1 MGFTPGPTDPFL
13 EFMRPPPDETPA
25 QATARLKREL
35 DAQRVSDRID
45 EEIKQERALAKKEKN
60 VVKVLL
66 LGQSESG
73 KSTTLKNFRMRY
85 AQADWEK
92 ERNGWRS
99 VVQLN
104 IVRSITTILSVIES
118 ELNGEAP
125 AQSDDDEATQVDNGE
140 DQSMKFTDRHQLLMI
155 RLAPLRGV
163 EAELKRRLGSGTE
176 PVSVQPALAM
186 TATPFEDPAASKN
199 LRKSLPE
206 FAVRSWKD
214 VLDRDGQP
222 PRTEEASADLD
233 QATVTIAVCMNDMKA
248 LWDDKTVRLALKRRK
263 LRLPD
268 SAGFFLNDLDR
279 IASRDY
285 VVSDNDIVRAR
296 LRTVGIQEHRLKFTH
311 GPFDNPKIGMV
322 AGWEWRIFD
331 VGGCRT
337 SRAAWLPFFD
347 NVNVIIFLSP
357 VSVFDQRLEEDP
369 RVNRLED
376 SIILWTS
383 ICSSKLLAKTQLIL
397 FLNKC
402 DLLRRK
408 LKRGIKV
415 SSFLPSYGE
424 RPNEVIP
431 VVKYLR
437 EKFKDI
443 QKHSSPEPR
452 STYIYPTTVT
462 DTEATAVTLES
473 VRDGVLRENL
483 ATSQLI

>member
-1 MGFTPGPTDPFL
+1 MGFAPVPSDPFYEL
-13 EFMRPPPDETPA
+13 MRPPLDETPA
-25 QATARLKREL
+25 QATARQQRERE
-35 DAQRVSDRID
+35 AQARSDEID
-45 EEIKQERALAKKEKN
+45 KSIKQAREIAKKEKN
-60 VVKVLL
+60 IVKVLL

-85 AQADWEK
+85 ARDDWEK
-92 ERNGWRS
+92 ERDGWRA

-104 IVRSITTILSVIES
+104 IVRSIITILGVVEPG
-118 ELNGEAP
+118 LNGAP
-125 AQSDDDEATQVDNGE
+125 PADLDDSPAESDAEVETPEFGE
-140 DQSMKFTDRHQLLMI
+140 EHRLLSI
-155 RLAPLRGV
+155 RLAPLRKV
-163 EAELKRRLGSGTE
+163 EAELKQRLGAVLD
-176 PVSVQPALAM
+176 PVQTGSPMVS
-186 TATPFEDPAASKN
+186 TPFEAVPDDSNSRRAMTE
-199 LRKSLPE
+199 LT
-206 FAVRSWKD
+206 VRSWKD
-214 VLDRDGQP
+214 VVDPNGRPLS
-222 PRTEEASADLD
+222 TEETSAALD
-233 QATVTIAVCMNDMKA
+233 SLSDVIAGCKDDMQA
-248 LWDDKTVRLALKRRK
+248 LWNDKNVRIALKRRK
-263 LRLPD
+263 LGLPD
-268 SAGFFLNDLDR
+268 SAGFFLNDVER

-296 LRTVGIQEHRLKFTH
+296 LRTVGIQEHRLKFKH
-311 GPFDNPKIGMV
+311 GPFDDPKRKE
-322 AGWEWRIFD
+322 ATGWEWRIFD

-383 ICSSKLLAKTQLIL
+383 ICQSKLLAKTQLIL

-408 LKRGIKV
+408 LKRGVRVKD
-415 SSFLPSYGE
+415 FLPSYGS

-443 QKHSSPEPR
+443 QKRSSPELR
-452 STYIYPTTVT
+452 SAYVYPTTVT

-483 ATSQLI
+483 ANSRLI

>member
-1 MGFTPGPTDPFL
+1 MGFTPGPSDPFI
-13 EFMRPPPDETPA
+13 EFMRPPPGETPA
-25 QATARLKREL
+25 QATARMKREL
-35 DAQRVSDRID
+35 DAQRRSDAID
-45 EEIKQERALAKKEKN
+45 ESIKQAREQAKKEKHII
-60 VVKVLL
+60 KVLL

-85 AQADWEK
+85 SRDDWEK
-92 ERNGWRS
+92 ERNGWRA
-99 VVQLN
+99 VIQLN
-104 IVRSITTILSVIES
+104 IVRSITTILSVMEA

-125 AQSDDDEATQVDNGE
+125 AESDDDEATLAQPDEGE
-140 DQSMKFTDRHQLLMI
+140 DSRFTERHQLLMI

-163 EAELKRRLGSGTE
+163 EAELKRRLGTGSE
-176 PVSVQPALAM
+176 PVHPALPM
-186 TATPFEDPAASKN
+186 TATPFEVVNDASN
-199 LRKSLPE
+199 MRRTSPE

-214 VLDRDGQP
+214 VLDPEGRP
-222 PRTEEASADLD
+222 LRTEDIPPDLD
-233 QATVTIAVCMNDMKA
+233 SVTDIIAGCKDDMKA
-248 LWDDKTVRLALKRRK
+248 LWDDKCVRLALRRRK

-296 LRTVGIQEHRLKFTH
+296 LRTVGIQEHRLRFKH
-311 GPFDNPKIGMV
+311 GPFDNPKGKET
-322 AGWEWRIFD
+322 GWEWRIFD

-383 ICSSKLLAKTQLIL
+383 ICQSKLLAKTQLIL

-408 LKRGIKV
+408 LKRGIQVKAY
-415 SSFLPSYGE
+415 LPSYGN
-424 RPNEVIP
+424 RPNDVIP

-443 QKHSSPEPR
+443 QKHSSPELR